1 MSEGVYLQVVGD
13 KEWIRKLTR
22 LEKRDSRRILRQAFR
37 AGAKMIADKAKQLAP
52 GGRAKGQKRSKATG
66 RFQKTKG
73 TGRLRKAIRVRA
85 AKRSRRYIYYV
96 ARVGAEWFKGE
107 TFYAGFQEWGW
118 HAGKRGRSSKEYR
131 AAAQE
136 ARRRGATFRGR
147 RFVKGKFFM
156 KRAAQQTGRAAAA
169 KAISMIRSG
178 IEQAARQA

>member
-52 GGRAKGQKRSKATG
+52 GGRAKGQKRSKA
-66 RFQKTKG
+66 